1 MLRELY
7 IKNMAII
14 DELRLNFGRGFH
26 IFTGETGAGK
36 SILVEA
42 IGLVLGE
49 KARSGLIRDGASESV
64 VEACFDVSEASEVQ
78 DLLAG
83 HGLSHPDN
91 PSELVLKRQISN
103 GGNNRVYINHQRA
116 SLALLTELSRELIDF
131 SGQHEQF
138 DLLDSGQDIHTL
150 DGFLGDS
157 EFLDSYQA
165 EFSQTQL
172 LSLKVSELE
181 KSLLEREER
190 LEWVG
195 HQLGE
200 ISGLKIFSDQDEK
213 EWIARR
219 QVLKAQSQIAEF
231 GELAQKVLSEGDS
244 SILYNLNRLQ
254 VFWEGRSAIK
264 DYFKDISS
272 KIDEIRVLTNDL
284 SYDLAQQVAAVYKV
298 SEYSPDEIEQQL
310 YLLERLKRKFGPGIE
325 DIQNRRQ
332 ELELQKK
339 SLENI
344 DVNLADLKQ
353 NLKKSFAR
361 LKELAGSLSKQ
372 RTQVARQIE
381 TWVTQELSELKMAG
395 ARFVVEVVGSVD
407 DDLSHYSKN
416 GADRVRFLLS
426 PNPGFGLKPLSQIA
440 SGGETSRIFLALKQ
454 VLTRY
459 RRYGTLIFD
468 EVDTGISG
476 AVVELTGKKLK
487 SLADRLQVLCITHH
501 AQIAS
506 LADTHFHVIKEVRQG
521 KTITRVQV
529 LDAGERID
537 EVARLMAGIQVTQ
550 KTRELAREMIGQTGI
565 AQTIKAKRKPVD

>member
-14 DELRLNFGRGFH
+14 DELRLSFGRGFH

-49 KARSGLIRDGASESV
+49 KARSALIRDGASESV
-64 VEACFDVSEASEVQ
+64 VEASFDLSEAGEVQ
-78 DLLAG
+78 ALLQDQ
-83 HGLSHPDN
+83 GLTHPDDA
-91 PSELVLKRQISN
+91 SELVLRRQFST
-103 GGNNRVYINHQRA
+103 GGNNRIYVNHQRA
-116 SLALLTELSRELIDF
+116 SLVLLKELSRALIDF

-150 DGFLGDS
+150 DGFLGDPG
-157 EFLDSYQA
+157 LLNSYRA
-165 EFSQTQL
+165 EFSQTQM
-172 LSLKVSELE
+172 LSLQVSELE

-200 ISGLKIFSDQDEK
+200 ISGLKILSAQEEQD
-213 EWIARR
+213 WIAKR
-219 QVLKAQSQIAEF
+219 QILKAQSQIAEF
-231 GELAQKVLSEGDS
+231 GDLAQKVLSEGDS
-244 SILYNLNRLQ
+244 SILHNLNRLKA
-254 VFWEGRSAIK
+254 FWETRQSIK
-264 DYFKDISS
+264 DYFKEIDS
-272 KIDEIRVLTNDL
+272 KTDEIRILTNDL
-284 SYDLAQQVAAVYKV
+284 SYELAQKVMGIYKV
-298 SEYSPDEIEQQL
+298 SGLSADEIEQQL
-310 YLLERLKRKFGPGIE
+310 YLLERLKRKFGPEID

-332 ELELQKK
+332 ELESQKK
-339 SLENI
+339 SLKNL
-344 DVNLADLKQ
+344 DVDISELKL
-353 NLKKSFAR
+353 NLKKSFAK
-361 LKELAGSLSKQ
+361 LKELARHLSEH
-372 RTQVARQIE
+372 RIQVAQQIE

-395 ARFVVEVVGSVD
+395 ARFVVDVVSSVD
-407 DDLSHYSKN
+407 DDLSHYSQN
-416 GADRVRFLLS
+416 GADRVQFLLS
-426 PNPGFGLKPLSQIA
+426 PNPGFGLKPLAQIA

-506 LADTHFHVIKEVRQG
+506 LADTHFHVIKEVKQG

-529 LDAGERID
+529 LNADERID
-537 EVARLMAGIQVTQ
+537 EVARLMAGVQVSK
-550 KTRELAREMIGQTGI
+550 KTRELAREMIGQSAAPHT
-565 AQTIKAKRKPVD
+565 AKTRRKPVD